1 MAEHRRSGT
10 EGEPSLPETVERK
23 RAAEEVAD
31 VTADSL
37 PEAERKARRAADELD
52 TSLPGTEHRER
63 AEAEHADA
71 EEAQENPRPI
81 PGEEY
86 RKRD

>member
-10 EGEPSLPETVERK
+10 EGEPSLPETVERE

-31 VTADSL
+31 VGADSL
-37 PEAERKARRAADELD
+37 PEAERRARRAADEAD
-52 TSLPGTEHRER
+52 TSLPGTERRER
-63 AEAEHADA
+63 AEAERADA
-71 EEAQENPRPI
+71 EEAREDPRPI

-86 RKRD
+86 RRRD